1 MPSIVIEDDGPGI
14 AETARSQVIE
24 RGVRLDERDEGA
36 GLGLAIV
43 QDVLD
48 AYAWHFE
55 LAASDRLGGLRV
67 TIAPGGVRKLERPER
82 TS

>member
-1 MPSIVIEDDGPGI
+1 
-14 AETARSQVIE
+14 
-24 RGVRLDERDEGA
+24 
-36 GLGLAIV
+36 
-43 QDVLD
+43 VLD
-48 AYAWHFE
+48 AYGWRCE